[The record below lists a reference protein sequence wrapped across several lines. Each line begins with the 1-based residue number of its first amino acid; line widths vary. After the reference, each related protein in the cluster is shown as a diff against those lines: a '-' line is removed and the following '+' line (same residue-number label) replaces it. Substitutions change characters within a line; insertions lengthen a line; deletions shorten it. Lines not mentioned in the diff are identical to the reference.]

1 MRIAFKRFGLLVS
14 FCLVIITHSTVTEA
28 QEISREIAREQ
39 LKSGFETMAPDIQA
53 MQRNDSE
60 NPAMLWIKEGETHWQ
75 TKPDGAS
82 QSCAG
87 CHGEAPISM
96 KSVAA
101 RYPAFDQGT
110 QPVLDLSS
118 KIQQCRQDRQGGSPL
133 PYESRALLSL
143 TAYIGL
149 QSRGDIMRSPDDPR
163 LSTQLQAGKQL
174 FNQRI
179 GQLNLSCAAC
189 HDDQWGKR
197 LGGSLIPQGHG
208 NGYPLYRLEWQNLGS
223 LQRRLRNC
231 MTGVRAEPF
240 AYGDP
245 NFINLELYLK
255 ARAADLRIETP
266 AVRP

>member
-1 MRIAFKRFGLLVS
+1 MKIGFKLFGLLIS
-14 FCLVIITHSTVTEA
+14 CCLVVITRSTVTEA
-28 QEISREIAREQ
+28 QDIPRAIPRDQ
-39 LKSGFETMAPDIQA
+39 LKSGFETMAPEVQA

-87 CHGEAPISM
+87 CHGEAPVSM

-101 RYPAFDQGT
+101 RYPAYDQST
-110 QPVLDLSS
+110 QRVLDLSG
-118 KIQQCRQDRQGGSPL
+118 KIQQCRSDRQGGAPL
-133 PYESRALLSL
+133 AHESRALLSL
-143 TAYIGL
+143 TAYVGL
-149 QSRGDIMRSPDDPR
+149 QSRGDVIQPPNDPR
-163 LSTQLQAGKQL
+163 LSTGIQAGKQL
-174 FNQRI
+174 FNQRL

-197 LGGSLIPQGHG
+197 LGGSLIPQGHP
-208 NGYPLYRLEWQNLGS
+208 NGYPIYRLEWQNLGS

-255 ARAADLRIETP
+255 ARAADLKIETP